1 MLRAATVDRSI
12 TIDEKQEWLR
22 DHIPHRV
29 RACLAITCMLT
40 DYLDIDCGR
49 LVPAVKD
56 EDSNYQ
62 IIRRCET
69 DCIWEGRL
77 VALRWLIE
85 FVGVKADKDGKPERC
100 TPRVDDL
107 WIEDIDCNGAF
118 DLQLPESQ
126 LLADFWCIATKAS
139 AHSTWKSQHPS
150 ASDER
155 RNRAAT
161 LLIDHLGRTIYR
173 DEPNWIKKY
182 ILKV

>member
-1 MLRAATVDRSI
+1 MD
-12 TIDEKQEWLR
+12 DNDKQQWLR

-29 RACLAITCMLT
+29 RACLAITPLLT
-40 DYLDIDCGR
+40 DYLGTDRAQPGPTDRDNDLIY
-49 LVPAVKD
+49 K
-56 EDSNYQ
+56 
-62 IIRRCET
+62 IIQRCET

-77 VALRWLIE
+77 IALRWLIE
-85 FVGVKADKDGKPERC
+85 FVGVKANNDGKPERC
-100 TPRVDDL
+100 KPRKDDDL

-139 AHSTWKSQHPS
+139 AHSTWKSQHTS
-150 ASDER
+150 ACDER
-155 RNRAAT
+155 RNRAAR
-161 LLIDHLGRTIYR
+161 LLIDHLGRTIYK